1 MFKPSTL
8 KTISTIA
15 FVCCTISLAYS
26 LYKAQTHGV
35 MYIMAISWALL
46 LYSSYLG
53 IKLSKYELYDE
64 DFKRLGISVYGI
76 IVLFILFSFFN
87 IGLGIIPAC
96 YITFRLHMQKSGMDT
111 WAKENQGQNEN
122 L

>member
-1 MFKPSTL
+1 
-8 KTISTIA
+8 
-15 FVCCTISLAYS
+15 
-26 LYKAQTHGV
+26 

>member
-1 MFKPSTL
+1 
-8 KTISTIA
+8 
-15 FVCCTISLAYS
+15 
-26 LYKAQTHGV
+26 

-87 IGLGIIPAC
+87 IGLGIIAAC
-96 YITFRLHMQKSGMDT
+96 YIAFRLHMQKSGMDT
-111 WAKENQGQNEN
+111 WIKENQGQDEN